1 MATPSLLAALSSGV
15 KNVFKPT
22 VNIGPRSND
31 SISRGRDLNEHIIAR
46 ALSNKPTSPIAGIG
60 NLASLWGAKRRGD
73 KLDASEAQNK
83 EAAEAKTQA
92 AATQQ
97 GALVKALFEAQQGGN
112 LPGALKTMDF
122 SNPAVQH
129 AASKLLGQKPAERKT
144 ATDQAGRLR
153 YTDTGDN
160 VFEDVAT
167 PQIERKYDTGP
178 EGRKRYIDDG
188 ELVFPGVETPEQA
201 PKEIKPAEKIQDIR
215 KEFSTESKTFTKTQD
230 GFRRLLS
237 ASKEDS
243 ASGDHAM
250 IFSYMKTLD
259 PESVVRE
266 SEFDIAASLGSMP
279 QRLRA
284 KAEQVISGERLNP

>member
-122 SNPAVQH
+122 SNPAVQQ
-129 AASKLLGQKPAERKT
+129 AASQLMGRKPAERKFAV

-160 VFEDVAT
+160 VFEGEVVEYASD
-167 PQIERKYDTGP
+167 RKKIRYWTG
-178 EGRKRYIDDG
+178 RAQ
-188 ELVFPGVETPEQA
+188 T
-201 PKEIKPAEKIQDIR
+201 IR
-215 KEFSTESKTFTKTQD
+215 
-230 GFRRLLS
+230 RRRRVSLS
-237 ASKEDS
+237 WC
-243 ASGDHAM
+243 
-250 IFSYMKTLD
+250 
-259 PESVVRE
+259 
-266 SEFDIAASLGSMP
+266 
-279 QRLRA
+279 
-284 KAEQVISGERLNP
+284 